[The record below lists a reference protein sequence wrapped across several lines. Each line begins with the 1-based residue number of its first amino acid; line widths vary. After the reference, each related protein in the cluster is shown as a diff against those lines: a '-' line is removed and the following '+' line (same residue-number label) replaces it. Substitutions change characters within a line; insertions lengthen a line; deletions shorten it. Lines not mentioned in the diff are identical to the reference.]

1 MKIVFHCVY
10 FPPEVGGLESHVFYL
25 CRALAGMGHSV
36 EVVTSRSL
44 PGLPQQEEM
53 DGIRVWRTWF
63 PSRSPTGWI
72 AHSLASV
79 PTLMERASDADILH
93 AQAFASVLPCLF
105 AASTGGRRIPVV
117 STLHTS
123 HFLVRARKAAWKPVL
138 RELVR
143 RPDHSLAASEEIAAV
158 GETLAPGV
166 KVEALTNGVE
176 TDRFKPV
183 LPALPPRTGP
193 RIVVPRWMF
202 EKNGVE
208 YLVRAIPAIRVAHPD
223 VEVLLVG
230 DGPER
235 VRLEGLAG
243 GVPVPDGSHV
253 GRRSGVPLLPVAGG
267 RFPGGGVTGDRGR
280 FGGRAVRA
288 WRSRRS
294 GSGGQ
299 RAPGQGGS
307 CRAGSRRAN
316 SGPDP
321 LEQPATGPAT
331 RGDLRGAAG
340 ARARAASPRASGLIP
355 FHRVSNIQK
364 RVELWRRHRENRRR
378 ASERPRGAQARTSS
392 P

>member
-193 RIVVPRWMF
+193 RIVVPRRMF

-243 GVPVPDGSHV
+243 ELGVGDAVVFMGARPNPEMPGILSSATLAVFPSLMEATSV
-253 GRRSGVPLLPVAGG
+253 AALECLSCQLPVAASRVGG
-267 RFPGGGVTGDRGR
+267 LPEIVDDSVGGLFEPGDPEDLARVVNGLLAREDLAEL
-280 FGGRAVRA
+280 GRAGR
-288 WRSRRS
+288 
-294 GSGGQ
+294 
-299 RAPGQGGS
+299 
-307 CRAGSRRAN
+307 
-316 SGPDP
+316 
-321 LEQPATGPAT
+321 
-331 RGDLRGAAG
+331 
-340 ARARAASPRASGLIP
+340 I
-355 FHRVSNIQK
+355 RVQTHWS
-364 RVELWRRHRENRRR
+364 NRRLALR
-378 ASERPRGAQARTSS
+378 HVEIYEALLVRGHEPPRPGPRG
-392 P
+392 